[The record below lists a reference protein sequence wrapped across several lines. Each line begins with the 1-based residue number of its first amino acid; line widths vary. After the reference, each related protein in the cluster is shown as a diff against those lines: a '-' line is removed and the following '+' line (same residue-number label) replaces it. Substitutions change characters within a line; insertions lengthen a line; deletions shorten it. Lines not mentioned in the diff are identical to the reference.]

1 MYIHGAGIL
10 MLTFGVY
17 WWDPC
22 YIMLPY
28 IAAPLGSWD
37 LPSCRSLVQ
46 CRDAAVLQESGQLVG
61 LVSDTM
67 GFFHGNSPTKSSLV
81 GGIDLPLWKKGKSA
95 GMIIIHY
102 ISLYIYIHHRLVGGI
117 PTPLKND
124 GVRQWEGWHP
134 IYEMKNNPNVPNH
147 QSDPSETVTCYWKP
161 GDLGIPHLK
170 NPMCGEQTCLQ
181 MTIAVHVEVP
191 EDGDEDVVLL
201 GLVPKWHRNRSCDTA
216 TKWVSWGE
224 KKTDRGCPKMGN
236 RPKLVQTW
244 NLHEKIWG
252 TYYNMWIHDV

>member
-102 ISLYIYIHHRLVGGI
+102 ISLYIYISIIDWLVGYLPLWKMMEFVNGKDDI
-117 PTPLKND
+117 PYMKWKIIQMFQTTNQIQ
-124 GVRQWEGWHP
+124 VRPWLAIESQ
-134 IYEMKNNPNVPNH
+134 
-147 QSDPSETVTCYWKP
+147 VT
-161 GDLGIPHLK
+161 
-170 NPMCGEQTCLQ
+170 
-181 MTIAVHVEVP
+181 
-191 EDGDEDVVLL
+191 
-201 GLVPKWHRNRSCDTA
+201 
-216 TKWVSWGE
+216 WGS
-224 KKTDRGCPKMGN
+224 
-236 RPKLVQTW
+236 
-244 NLHEKIWG
+244 HI
-252 TYYNMWIHDV
+252 